1 MFLVG
6 VTGGIASG
14 KSTVADML
22 GKFDNEIIDA
32 DEIAREVVLP
42 GTDGLNKVVAEFGPQ
57 ILEKDGSLSRAK
69 LAKLVFE
76 DPGKRL
82 TLEGILHPLIKA
94 RTLEQITQSKSDIVI
109 YIVPLLVEARVDY
122 PFDLVVTI
130 EAGTDNQ
137 IRRLIE
143 NRGMNFEDAK
153 ARIAAQASE
162 TERVARADIR
172 IDGSLNL
179 VDLDTAVSKLWSQV
193 QDLAAKKAK
202 HGKN

>member
-1 MFLVG
+1 MFLVA

-42 GTDGLNKVVAEFGPQ
+42 GSDGLSKVVVEFGPQ
-57 ILEKDGSLSRAK
+57 VLEKDGSLSRAK

-76 DPGKRL
+76 DPEKRL

-94 RTLEQITQSKSDIVI
+94 RTLERISQSKSEIVI
-109 YIVPLLVEARVDY
+109 YIVPLLVEAKVDY
-122 PFDLVVTI
+122 LFDFVVTI

-137 IRRLIE
+137 VRRLIE
-143 NRGMNFEDAK
+143 NRGMSFEDANS
-153 ARIAAQASE
+153 RIAAQASE
-162 TERVARADIR
+162 AERVARADIR
-172 IDGSLNL
+172 IDGSLGL
-179 VDLDTAVSKLWSQV
+179 PDLEVAVSKLWSQV
-193 QDLAAKKAK
+193 QVLAAKKAE